1 MIELEWNGEVG
12 TDTDTDSKDEDAMR
26 IPVDSAG

>member
-12 TDTDTDSKDEDAMR
+12 TDADSKDEDAMR